1 MQTKLINQEE
11 LATLCLNTPA
21 LEELTAQV
29 INQLNGI
36 ADPLVRYA
44 TARFLRS
51 VFEQATEDTNAAAV
65 DYCLTQNIGSD
76 GNMFEH
82 EGLRF
87 INEYKCDYNWGDND
101 TNELGDPAGYRLAVK
116 NVQMAQKQLDAY
128 KKRLDA
134 AKDVIELAHPKMEP
148 VNPKWVFK
156 FYRKEV

>member
-1 MQTKLINQEE
+1 MLINQEE
-11 LATLCLNTPA
+11 LATLCLTTPA

-29 INQLNGI
+29 ITQLNGI

-65 DYCLTQNIGSD
+65 DYCLTHNIGSD

-101 TNELGDPAGYRLAVK
+101 TNQDGDPAGYNESKRKVAFYDKQVK
-116 NVQMAQKQLDAY
+116 TY
-128 KKRLDA
+128 KLKLNA
-134 AKDVIELAHPKMEP
+134 AKLLIETAHPKMQP
-148 VNPKWVFK
+148 VNARWTMK
-156 FYRKEV
+156 FLIREG

>member
-11 LATLCLNTPA
+11 LATLRLTTPA

-101 TNELGDPAGYRLAVK
+101 TDEFGDPAGYNESKRKVSFYD
-116 NVQMAQKQLDAY
+116 KQLKLY
-128 KKRLDA
+128 KVKLNA
-134 AKDVIELAHPKMEP
+134 AKLLIETAHPKMQP
-148 VNPKWVFK
+148 VNARWTMK
-156 FYRKEV
+156 FLIREG